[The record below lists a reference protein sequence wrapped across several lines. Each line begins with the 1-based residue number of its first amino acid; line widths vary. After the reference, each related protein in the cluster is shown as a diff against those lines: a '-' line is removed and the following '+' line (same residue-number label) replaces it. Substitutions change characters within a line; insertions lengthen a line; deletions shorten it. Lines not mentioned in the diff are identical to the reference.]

1 MSKYDDI
8 PTLTDDDRRIVELLR
23 QEKNDWSRK
32 GFEAALLHLS
42 CAHRIADVDPEM
54 AMFRA
59 ITAEEEAATA
69 LLRAVQSIGYPG
81 ASRLRVRNHVYKAAV
96 FPFIAA
102 ISKHASNLKF
112 NGIIEIRLGVP
123 KEGERPRLT
132 LAFILDGTRAGQ
144 YAHPNPPLNL
154 HLREGEEKS
163 FPDYRRY
170 FLEAVGRTGYED
182 LRKYLEVKANER
194 NLILYASQ
202 RGLLRLRELPP
213 DYLKFQKIR
222 VMAILKAAL
231 LIWPYNEIQP
241 FVEEAIEAF
250 LGLVERLRAERGA
263 EFG

>member
-1 MSKYDDI
+1 MSKHDDI

-23 QEKNDWSRK
+23 QEKDDWSRK

-59 ITAEEEAATA
+59 ITAEEEVATA

-132 LAFILDGTRAGQ
+132 LAFILDGARAGQ

-170 FLEAVGRTGYED
+170 FLRRWDVLD
-182 LRKYLEVKANER
+182 M
-194 NLILYASQ
+194 
-202 RGLLRLRELPP
+202 
-213 DYLKFQKIR
+213 KICESTWKSR
-222 VMAILKAAL
+222 QMS
-231 LIWPYNEIQP
+231 EI
-241 FVEEAIEAF
+241 
-250 LGLVERLRAERGA
+250 
-263 EFG
+263 